1 MNANMKKSSHE
12 KQKNRI
18 WKQTT
23 MQENPALQRYKTYQI
38 TSLVDTQIT
47 SSSIRLELDPGL
59 QELQKGQGLTWKW
72 KKRDA
77 RTDAC
82 EL

>member
-1 MNANMKKSSHE
+1 
-12 KQKNRI
+12 
-18 WKQTT
+18 

-47 SSSIRLELDPGL
+47 PSSVGHELGPGL
-59 QELQKGQGLTWKW
+59 QELQKGPGLQELQKGPGLQELQKGPGLTRKW

-82 EL
+82 ELWEV